1 MKSIVLAL
9 AVAALSTGALASGD
23 HHVRGSRAAP
33 MARMGDAAADTS
45 LLRAT
50 ALVASNVNAPV
61 VKAELQASPAAAP
74 RYDIDVRLPGNA
86 MGRLSVA
93 PGNGEIA
100 WRSPAVMGLQ

>member
-33 MARMGDAAADTS
+33 MARMGDATDTS